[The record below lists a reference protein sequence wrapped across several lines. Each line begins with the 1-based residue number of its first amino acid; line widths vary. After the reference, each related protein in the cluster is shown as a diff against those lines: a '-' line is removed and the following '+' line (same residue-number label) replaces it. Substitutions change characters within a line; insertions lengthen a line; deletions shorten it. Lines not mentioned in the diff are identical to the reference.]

1 MIRHIPLRIG
11 IVRLVLGSTEP
22 CTVRIESRS
31 SGVCRCLP
39 ASGNVKLLSNLPR
52 DIHLDGDMPF
62 QAVVGQVA
70 CPDGSNSLPSGQPT
84 CPTDM

>member
-1 MIRHIPLRIG
+1 MYGETRIPLKRGMSLI
-11 IVRLVLGSTEP
+11 TP
-22 CTVRIESRS
+22 
-31 SGVCRCLP
+31 
-39 ASGNVKLLSNLPR
+39 SGNVKLLSNLPR

-84 CPTDM
+84 GPTDM